1 MFRYVL
7 TAALALS
14 AAPALANELSDDS
27 VGGEGGNGG

>member
-14 AAPALANELSDDS
+14 ATPALANDTAAELGTGTGI
-27 VGGEGGNGG
+27 GG